1 MRYDNHIWLIYKEE
15 YVIAIVM
22 GQAIQLISSKLNR
35 LLWKCS
41 KRESACGA
49 LLQKQGD
56 QTSLIPFGRE
66 KFDFPSLNFICQ
78 NLIHSRGGIAG

>member
-15 YVIAIVM
+15 YAIAIVM
-22 GQAIQLISSKLNR
+22 EQAIQLISSKSNR

-49 LLQKQGD
+49 LLQKQGR
-56 QTSLIPFGRE
+56 P
-66 KFDFPSLNFICQ
+66 DFLSPLW
-78 NLIHSRGGIAG
+78 